1 MAEAGHVTTEL
12 TSDWSRMPH
21 LGPEIFLGRSRV
33 SALYLNNSNIQGGW
47 LLSPIVLFSYAK

>member
-47 LLSPIVLFSYAK
+47 LLSPIVLFSYA